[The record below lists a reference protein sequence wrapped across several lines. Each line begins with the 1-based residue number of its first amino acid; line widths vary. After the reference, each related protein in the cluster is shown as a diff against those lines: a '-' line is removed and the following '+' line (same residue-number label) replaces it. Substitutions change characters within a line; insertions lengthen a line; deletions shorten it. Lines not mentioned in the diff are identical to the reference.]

1 MGIAKDIPHSKR
13 LWLIRHLLSLGV
25 SIEGVKAMNATD
37 EEIREAVKH

>member
-1 MGIAKDIPHSKR
+1 
-13 LWLIRHLLSLGV
+13 LSLGV